1 VPSDPLEWVQR
12 SRMGHD
18 RAHLSTEAD
27 TAAIMRRFR
36 LLASLALV
44 AFLTTISVSAHAQDA
59 ETATSTATPLALAP
73 DGQLPLQGTPWRL
86 RGYRWRGS
94 DRAPGPEVAA
104 RMTLGPGSL
113 DASGGCTAFS
123 GRYGAIGRAI
133 HFELRDLKD
142 NSCGEQ
148 TTVVQLAMVDGLRKA
163 ASFDIGPTADDPGD
177 RLVLRSATGVE
188 LLRFDLDEDD
198 HLDRDEWRLASY
210 SRDGQTTAADLEQP
224 AVLTFRAKRD
234 NEARRVSSGPAS
246 GSTGCNGLVGDF
258 FRHADVISFGELE
271 RTDAPCS
278 STLAAQEAAI
288 LEVLGATSQWLSF
301 PFDGLVITSAETGAS
316 LEFVNSRPVQGST
329 WLLDRIPGS
338 KRPTDAV
345 TLRMSEGLASGEGP
359 CGAYS
364 AAYVSDGRFITF
376 SALGGAE
383 DDACDTPGLE
393 RALLS
398 ALRSTVRLEREE
410 AQLLML
416 DARGSVTARFE
427 SPAGP

>member
-12 SRMGHD
+12 SRIGRD
-18 RAHLSTEAD
+18 TAHPSTEAD

-44 AFLTTISVSAHAQDA
+44 ASLTIIPVSAHAQDA
-59 ETATSTATPLALAP
+59 ETATNTATPLALAP

-113 DASGGCTAFS
+113 KASGGCTAFN
-123 GRYGAIGRAI
+123 GRYGATGRAI
-133 HFELRDLKD
+133 HFDLRGLKD
-142 NSCGEQ
+142 NSCDEQ

-163 ASFDIGPTADDPGD
+163 ASFEISPMADGSGD
-177 RLVLRSATGVE
+177 QLALRSATGGA
-188 LLRFDLDEDD
+188 LLRFGLDQDD
-198 HLDRDEWRLASY
+198 DLDRDEWRLISF
-210 SRDGQTTAADLEQP
+210 SRDGQSTAADPEQP
-224 AVLTFRAKRD
+224 AVLTFRAKRN

-246 GSTGCNGLVGDF
+246 GSTGCNGLVGQF

-278 STLAAQEAAI
+278 SALAAQEAVI
-288 LEVLGATSQWLSF
+288 LEVLEATSQWLSF
-301 PFDGLVITSAETGAS
+301 PSDGLVITSAETGAS
-316 LEFVNSRPVQGST
+316 LEFVSSRPVQGST

-338 KRPTDAV
+338 KRPSDAV
-345 TLRMSEGLASGEGP
+345 TLRMSGGLASGEGP

-364 AAYVSDGRFITF
+364 ASYVSDGRFITF
-376 SALGGAE
+376 SALEGAG
-383 DDACDTPGLE
+383 DDACETPGLE
-393 RALLS
+393 KALLS
-398 ALRSTVRLEREE
+398 ALRRTVGFEREE
-410 AQLLML
+410 AQLQML